1 MNRHALTVATL
12 TALAAPVLAQ
22 APAES
27 PTLCPPGTHAIP
39 EREAVLLNVRPLLV
53 ERRWEDLTASLD
65 LLSEA
70 GRFEGSFES
79 QLGLALSRLEL
90 PGYDAEIDVWIEA
103 KPESY
108 YPWLVRGM
116 RRVGLAWEA
125 RGDGWAS
132 SVGEDGWKAFRALLG
147 DARAD
152 LERAAELEPGSVW
165 PFVELLSVA
174 MGLSLGDE
182 VAQSYFERGLQA
194 DRNELRLYEHRW
206 QGLLPRWGGTLEG
219 LQAFLRPL
227 LAKERVAAEPAF
239 LLLLHKWHEELA
251 HQQRRAPLEQFR
263 RPEVQPELLAAATQ
277 LVERYPRSWRAW
289 NFRHLVGKV
298 REESSQDRG
307 RHAFQAAIH
316 GDLKMVMLYIKVART
331 EHDRLYWSCRGAHMG
346 HADLSY
352 FMVETYG
359 DESFE
364 QMKGGYPFWMRQ
376 FAVAGNASAR
386 KLTGCFFDQGQAGA
400 PVLPA
405 LANLYYRLAL
415 RSQQDAMVLHNLG
428 LNLIKGRG
436 CEQDAAEGERLIRQ
450 SVAGGNLHAKVTL
463 AAFLHSERGAE
474 FYAEAERLLNEAIE
488 GGHPDARQELELL
501 QAKLR

>member
-1 MNRHALTVATL
+1 MARSVARLPWQGMNRHALTVATL

-174 MGLSLGDE
+174 MGLSLG
-182 VAQSYFERGLQA
+182 ERRG
-194 DRNELRLYEHRW
+194 R
-206 QGLLPRWGGTLEG
+206 
-219 LQAFLRPL
+219 
-227 LAKERVAAEPAF
+227 
-239 LLLLHKWHEELA
+239 
-251 HQQRRAPLEQFR
+251 
-263 RPEVQPELLAAATQ
+263 PELLPGAVPTPRRPTTAGSASCWSAGTTSAARSLAWRPGGPTGATAAT
-277 LVERYPRSWRAW
+277 PGWA
-289 NFRHLVGKV
+289 
-298 REESSQDRG
+298 
-307 RHAFQAAIH
+307 
-316 GDLKMVMLYIKVART
+316 
-331 EHDRLYWSCRGAHMG
+331 
-346 HADLSY
+346 
-352 FMVETYG
+352 
-359 DESFE
+359 
-364 QMKGGYPFWMRQ
+364 
-376 FAVAGNASAR
+376 
-386 KLTGCFFDQGQAGA
+386 TG
-400 PVLPA
+400 PWPA
-405 LANLYYRLAL
+405 TPTR
-415 RSQQDAMVLHNLG
+415 R
-428 LNLIKGRG
+428 
-436 CEQDAAEGERLIRQ
+436 
-450 SVAGGNLHAKVTL
+450 
-463 AAFLHSERGAE
+463 
-474 FYAEAERLLNEAIE
+474 
-488 GGHPDARQELELL
+488 
-501 QAKLR
+501 